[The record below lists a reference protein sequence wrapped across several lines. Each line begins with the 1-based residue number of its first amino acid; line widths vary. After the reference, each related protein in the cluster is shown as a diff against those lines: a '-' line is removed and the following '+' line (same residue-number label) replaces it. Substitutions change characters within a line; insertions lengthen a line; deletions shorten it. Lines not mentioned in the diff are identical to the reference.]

1 MKDIDLVGT
10 MAAKLNGVMLLEL
23 NMRTPKGLE
32 ALRSLMNS
40 NLESLLVVLPV
51 NNADHTLDE
60 GGAKRV
66 APRGKGKTDPDASP
80 RAGEL
85 TAREQEIL
93 ALIAEGMTNKMI
105 AQQLEISD
113 STVKVHVKNVLR
125 KLKVNSR
132 LAAAVRALRPRKAN
146 GSDWSQDYE
155 RN

>member
-1 MKDIDLVGT
+1 MKDIELIRM

-32 ALRSLMNS
+32 ALRSLMNG
-40 NLESLLVVLPV
+40 NLESSRE
-51 NNADHTLDE
+51 A
-60 GGAKRV
+60 
-66 APRGKGKTDPDASP
+66 
-80 RAGEL
+80 EL
-85 TAREQEIL
+85 TAREREIL

-105 AQQLEISD
+105 AQELDISD

-132 LAAAVRALRPRKAN
+132 LAAAVHALRPRQAN
-146 GSDWSQDYE
+146 GSEWSQEYE